1 MAQVNN
7 DVINDSEWIR
17 QGLLLPEGAI
27 EEDDMYYRTF
37 TSAYYKF
44 TDTTLGGNFA
54 MNAPPQYCHHGD
66 PILRRYVNIGEGM
79 GHFYSENMDDQAVL
93 LHMRFGTPIFN
104 SLSSFF
110 SNFYSSDDSRLVRT
124 GRGQSIGTLI
134 GKALGWAFSVR
145 FVPYIMTFS
154 ALRWFSGTVSTKFY
168 YLKPG
173 MGMYWKYVN
182 DFANTIA
189 TNLDMAAQP
198 ADAWLKLA
206 TTADL
211 NGTQASASDPGTSG
225 LEAAAKAAFELGSRE
240 RQAYDAMIPE
250 VYRSAGL
257 TGIDV
262 YAVASRAQAY
272 ADAWHNAVNQI
283 AANNQNNG
291 NGVMSA
297 IYNWMT
303 HGGAEATLSRAK
315 RKEYATTE
323 DFLDAYFKQSDG
335 QLKPVVSTSGGV
347 NGTTS
352 EDNTGPTINTTG
364 GEATVTGPGAV
375 ASINTDQNGEAV
387 QDPGILDQ
395 LSNKMELAYES
406 VKDYFSSDTLE
417 RAYATFKAAQHDG
430 TQWVSFRID
439 GRQSANESFS
449 NSVRA
454 SDLESSINSVS
465 ERARSMRF
473 KFADGNFADI
483 PGVGAIIDT
492 MKDVVTGVA
501 DSLHISGMGVLA
513 GNAFVDI
520 PKHYDT
526 SNATFNQMSITIPL
540 RAWCADNV
548 VRFQNEILPL
558 VMLLT
563 GVLPRAT
570 GPASYGQPFI
580 GEFYC
585 QGRCSIP
592 LGMITAIDITRGTS
606 NIPWTKN
613 GEYLGV
619 DVRLTITDLSSVMSM
634 PMNEAFG
641 LRSFDPTTWSRMLFP
656 QDSSYGSYT
665 SVLSSLNL
673 QTQIYM
679 LSRFKRN
686 WNKNLNAFDK
696 FFSYSNVVN
705 TVFSGNMM
713 GSLLSALSRTDR
725 GL

>member
-1 MAQVNN
+1 MAQVNS
-7 DVINDSEWIR
+7 DVISDSDWIR

-37 TSAYYKF
+37 TSAYYKY
-44 TDTTLGGNFA
+44 TDTTMGGNFA
-54 MNAPPQYCHHGD
+54 INAPPQYCNHGD
-66 PILRRYVNIGEGM
+66 PILKRYVDIGEGM
-79 GHFYSENMDDQAVL
+79 GHFYSENIDDNAVL
-93 LHMRFGTPIFN
+93 LHMRFGIPIFN

-145 FVPYIMTFS
+145 FVPYILTFS
-154 ALRWFSGTVSTKFY
+154 ALKWFSGTVSTKFY
-168 YLKPG
+168 YLKPE
-173 MGMYWKYVN
+173 MGLYWKYVN
-182 DFANTIA
+182 DFANTIG
-189 TNLDMAAQP
+189 TNLDMVAQP
-198 ADAWLKLA
+198 ADAWLQLA
-206 TTADL
+206 NTADL
-211 NGTQASASDPGTSG
+211 NGTAGMETDPGTSS
-225 LEAAAKAAFELGSRE
+225 LEAAAKNAFQVGARE
-240 RQAYDAMIPE
+240 RQAYDAMIPP
-250 VYRSAGL
+250 VYRSEGL

-283 AANNQNNG
+283 AANNQSNG
-291 NGVMSA
+291 NGVVGA

-303 HGGAEATLSRAK
+303 FGGASATLGRAR

-323 DFLDAYFKQSDG
+323 DFLDAYFKESDG
-335 QLKPVVSTSGGV
+335 QLRPVVTVSTGGASGD
-347 NGTTS
+347 TTA
-352 EDNTGPTINTTG
+352 NTAAPTSG
-364 GEATVTGPGAV
+364 GEATIDTTAPVTA
-375 ASINTDQNGEAV
+375 TDENGNPV
-387 QDPGILDQ
+387 NDPGM
-395 LSNKMELAYES
+395 MESLGNSIEAAYES

-417 RAYATFKAAQHDG
+417 RAWATFKAAQHDG

-454 SDLESSINSVS
+454 SDLESAINSTS

-473 KFADGNFADI
+473 KFADGNFSDI
-483 PGVGAIIDT
+483 PGIGMIMDT
-492 MKDVVTGVA
+492 MKDIVSGVA
-501 DSLHISGMGVLA
+501 DSLHISGLGVLA
-513 GNAFVDI
+513 GNAFADI

-526 SNATFNQMSITIPL
+526 SSATFNQMSITIPL

-558 VMLLT
+558 VMLLC

-570 GPASYGQPFI
+570 GAATYGQPFI

-592 LGMITAIDITRGTS
+592 LGMITAVDITRATS
-606 NIPWTKN
+606 NMPWTQN

-641 LRSFDPTTWSRMLFP
+641 LRSFDPTNWSRMLFP

-665 SVLSSLNL
+665 SVLSSLDL
-673 QTQIYM
+673 QTQVYM

-686 WNKNLNAFDK
+686 WNRNLAAFDK

-705 TVFSGNMM
+705 TIFSGNRV